1 MERGQVT
8 ILLSPCQTGSN
19 TGMNALKKSS
29 NLVPMW
35 GPTHLPRYFVDQCD
49 LI

>member
-19 TGMNALKKSS
+19 TGMNALKK
-29 NLVPMW
+29 NLLILYLCG
-35 GPTHLPRYFVDQCD
+35 GPRTYQGLL
-49 LI
+49 LISVT